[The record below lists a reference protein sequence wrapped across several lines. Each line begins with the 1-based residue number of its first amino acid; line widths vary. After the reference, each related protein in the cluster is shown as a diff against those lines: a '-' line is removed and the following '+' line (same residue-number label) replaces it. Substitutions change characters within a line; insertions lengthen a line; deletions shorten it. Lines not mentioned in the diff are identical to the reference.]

1 MCTKEFS
8 MQEATSKSII
18 DKDVKASLEQLEKYE
33 TANRDEAFQRA
44 KLAYDV

>member
-1 MCTKEFS
+1 MYKGIFHARS
-8 MQEATSKSII
+8 NLKSII